1 MKKKLALTIII
12 ALVLFLANA
21 TLVFAEGPERAGGQ
35 NHTWQWNPEGGDGI
49 LIVPAW
55 LFIGPDYGAGASET
69 LCSDGTWI
77 DVIPNATLMGNG
89 HYFSDE
95 EFTEMDWVSYKF
107 WLNEPVDMILAGGEN
122 YTATKF
128 IFLKQNIFT
137 GEIILVNYK

>member
-21 TLVFAEGPERAGGQ
+21 TFVFADGPENAGGQ
-35 NHTWQWNPEGGDGI
+35 SDKWQWNPEGGDGI
-49 LIVPAW
+49 YIWPAE
-55 LFIGPDYGAGASET
+55 LFIGPDYGAGSTET

-77 DVIPNATLMGNG
+77 DVIPNATLMANG

-95 EFTEMDWVSYKF
+95 DFTEMDWVSYKF
-107 WLNEPVDMILAGGEN
+107 WLSEPVDMILAGGEN
-122 YTATKF
+122 YIATKF
-128 IFLKQNIFT
+128 IFLKQNLFT